1 MKTLKSKFTSR
12 KFLVCVAGIL
22 TGIGVV
28 ISGNTIEGVSTILAS
43 IIAYLVAEGYVD
55 AKAIQVTDEVIDT
68 IKEKLEK
75 GQNDEKLL

>member
-1 MKTLKSKFTSR
+1 MKIDWVKKFTSR

-22 TGIGVV
+22 TGAGVV
-28 ISGNTIEGVSTILAS
+28 ISGNTIEGVATILAS
-43 IIAYLVAEGYVD
+43 MVAYLVAEGYID

-75 GQNDEKLL
+75 EQN